1 MNMFVLSVQIFCH
14 FNHKQSNLTFT
25 AIIVGVLMFFLFES
39 ENQETNALENWLKVK
54 LVDYTKPLKKEH
66 STSPETVIIQ
76 VTPSN
81 QNNQHTAC
89 TVFPAAIRP
98 IAK

>member
-1 MNMFVLSVQIFCH
+1 
-14 FNHKQSNLTFT
+14 
-25 AIIVGVLMFFLFES
+25 MFFLFES

-54 LVDYTKPLKKEH
+54 LVDYTKPLKKKEH

>member
-1 MNMFVLSVQIFCH
+1 MFV
-14 FNHKQSNLTFT
+14 
-25 AIIVGVLMFFLFES
+25 FFKS

-76 VTPSN
+76 VTPKQSTYSMHRLSCRN
-81 QNNQHTAC
+81 QTDC
-89 TVFPAAIRP
+89 KIRT
-98 IAK
+98 K